1 MKSIQPLKIGKITPN
16 GVKPAPH
23 EWDTILFFTNLGKDV
38 ELIIPSNTPYNK
50 RPDYIIDG
58 LAWEAKSPTKC
69 HCRTIERVFYDAS
82 KQSPNIIIDL
92 RRTKGKENAILTLKK
107 CFKHT
112 RKVRN
117 LYIITKNCT
126 LQKYKK

>member
-1 MKSIQPLKIGKITPN
+1 MKLPQTPKIGKVIPH

-38 ELIIPSNTPYNK
+38 ELIVPSNTPHSRK
-50 RPDYIIDG
+50 PDYIIDG

-69 HCRTIERVFYDAS
+69 HHRTIERVFYDAS
-82 KQSPNIIIDL
+82 NQSPNIIIDL
-92 RRTKGKENAILTLKK
+92 RRAKGKENAALTLEK

-117 LYIITKNCT
+117 LYIITKNNVLKEC
-126 LQKYKK
+126 KK